1 MPSAERY
8 AAQKAAAAARG
19 STPYKDRIARAV
31 ERGVTDRARAE
42 GHVRR
47 AVERAARGGAG
58 RFRAKSKDLTVGGR
72 PVGKTT
78 NTRSGRKLRD
88 ELRAAAA
95 AGQLVGLRATFDDGT
110 GPKTRL
116 IDGRGAQAQVIAD
129 GAQLGRGGID
139 EGGGNP
145 NDLVRVGDISITRFD
160 PTILGG
166 SGIDPAQLIDYIDAY
181 GWDDWWDAIAD
192 IIDADYVV
200 GSR

>member
-47 AVERAARGGAG
+47 SVERAARGGAG

-88 ELRAAAA
+88 ELRAAKA

-129 GAQLGRGGID
+129 GAALGKGAMAGQ
-139 EGGGNP
+139 GNP
-145 NDLVRVGDISITRFD
+145 NDIVRVGDISITRFD
-160 PTILGG
+160 PSILGG

-181 GWDDWWDAIAD
+181 GCADWWDAIAD